1 MGIRKLIREFF
12 GVSKEKPE
20 DKYTVGVSLGPK
32 YGDRVSQKLGRG
44 SGIGVNF
51 FEPYLTSPRSM
62 TSKEVDRIKHAMKS
76 FGVHLSFHDGTQAK
90 ICSADKRMREMVHD
104 DMMDYIDKVSNVN
117 GEWILFHSS
126 EQVRPRYRQGSEM
139 EMRRVDLVDEKG
151 NKIKEE
157 KLDPEKNPETR
168 KWFEDE
174 YGDRIISQSTLRE
187 ARVEILDEGNY
198 SKEEKRDILAGNGS
212 EEAQKKI
219 VGRALEKA
227 LESWNCQGPE
237 MMAYEIMARWMYH
250 NNDYLWQ
257 KICDGKHPDDV
268 DEMKHDAAVSGKYL
282 QGQIED
288 ALDRAKEK
296 DVKILIEN
304 GHGSPR
310 IIHYMRLVRPENVYY
325 VIKSIND
332 PYVRMCVDFEH
343 ITIGWDPLDVLD
355 NCPGDF
361 GEYVESLHLSKPT
374 PEHEHMPIER
384 GNVFVY
390 ELLWKMKELGFR
402 EGTLIFEPGGQETGE
417 RIQDTVYSMRE
428 MVKYLSRDVSP
439 DELPEEYFGLTDQEM
454 VHERRIIETHTFDPL
469 KGLLHSPELT
479 DTFFGSEMARRGRRE
494 LEKWGKEEYR

>member
-20 DKYTVGVSLGPK
+20 DNYTVGVSLGPK

-51 FEPYLTSPRSM
+51 FEPYLTSPRSI
-62 TSKEVDRIKHAMKS
+62 TSKEIDLIKHAMKS
-76 FGVHLSFHDGTQAK
+76 FGVKVSFHDGTQAK
-90 ICSADKRMREMVHD
+90 ICSADKRMRGMVHD
-104 DMMDYIDKVSNVN
+104 DINDYIDKVSDVG

-139 EMRRVDLVDEKG
+139 EMRRVDLVDERG
-151 NKIKEE
+151 DKIKEE
-157 KLDPEKNPETR
+157 KLDPGKNPETR
-168 KWFEDE
+168 KWFEGE
-174 YGDRIISQSTLRE
+174 YGERFISADDVNNKVEQKIRE
-187 ARVEILDEGNY
+187 KYDEDSKPSAEDFKAIRNKARDEAI
-198 SKEEKRDILAGNGS
+198 SEAMEKW
-212 EEAQKKI
+212 K
-219 VGRALEKA
+219 
-227 LESWNCQGPE
+227 CQGPE
-237 MMAYEIMARWMYH
+237 MMAYEIMAHWMYY
-250 NNDYLWQ
+250 NNDYLWE
-257 KICDGKHPDDV
+257 KICNGKHPDDV
-268 DEMKHDAAVSGKYL
+268 DETEHDAAVSGKYL

-288 ALDRAKEK
+288 ILEKAKEK

-310 IIHYMRLVRPENVYY
+310 MIHYMRLVRPEHVYY

-343 ITIGWDPLDVLD
+343 ITIGWDPFDVLN

-402 EGTLIFEPGGQETGE
+402 GGTLIFEPGGQETGQ
-417 RIQDTVYSMRE
+417 RIQDTIYSMRE
-428 MVKYLSRDVSP
+428 MVKYLSRDIPP

-454 VHERRIIETHTFDPL
+454 VHEKRIIETHTFDPL